1 MRKALYYVIAIGL
14 AFSITACGKGTA
26 SVSDSGNSGREEAES
41 SESDK
46 DDEDEDE
53 RREEKEE
60 KDDSSESSSPD
71 EESGISDR
79 DNEDEEGG
87 ASESPDIDLGGLTS
101 KHGRAYVYTWIGT
114 ESLYDGVWEF
124 TECDGYIYD
133 EGTEMERTLTVY
145 RYSDTSAIEYMLE
158 FAGEWGEYWHVNYD
172 YPADCTYFDCVE
184 GGTVTISGN
193 TATWE
198 ADWGEYR
205 EIYSLKE
212 THEFDD

>member
-1 MRKALYYVIAIGL
+1 M
-14 AFSITACGKGTA
+14 
-26 SVSDSGNSGREEAES
+26 
-41 SESDK
+41 
-46 DDEDEDE
+46 
-53 RREEKEE
+53 
-60 KDDSSESSSPD
+60 
-71 EESGISDR
+71 
-79 DNEDEEGG
+79 
-87 ASESPDIDLGGLTS
+87 
-101 KHGRAYVYTWIGT
+101 YTWIGT

-198 ADWGEYR
+198 AALPPLSASDTL
-205 EIYSLKE
+205 YSLINSDFLVFVMDI
-212 THEFDD
+212 TFSFFILCAVGAVVYLVQSQFR